1 MITVKTLK
9 VKLIEK
15 IINEKH
21 IIRKDEIP
29 KSLMEELR
37 FFNNI
42 KRLREEEKFI
52 ENKLEVLELNHIHF
66 SKIDLLL

>member
-1 MITVKTLK
+1 MVTVKTLK

-15 IINEKH
+15 IINEEH

-29 KSLMEELR
+29 RSLMEELR
-37 FFNNI
+37 YFNNI

-52 ENKLEVLELNHIHF
+52 ENKLEELELNHNHF